1 MRLQQFG
8 KKQSQ
13 IRRKIGNSSAH
24 EQIAAGKIPQN
35 GIRSAVKLPPV
46 LFFCEQKVIAK
57 KHFGKTEAAAFRIL
71 RCVVDIVIELKP
83 FVVEKAIVD
92 LLGRFGQPRSGI
104 AVVLSVLFVHTV
116 FHPIKRQVNRSELLT
131 AQGEGRKEL
140 IVQIGKLFTIR
151 AVYARNIQCVTV
163 GAQAFQ
169 IFFKG
174 QPVFRHPTAS
184 LELAPRQNHTDAF
197 NGMFHTP
204 QIRDFCD
211 GCLTEQ
217 SVKVHLMH
225 HALDIRHADLE
236 GGMDMLS
243 AVQPINL
250 FRKRRGKNPFTVKQR
265 DRDITLFLHS
275 LVVANIADT
284 CPILHGDDI
293 HIRIDSRRIV
303 DDNDRILVPQHIR
316 FYACSARKQ
325 QTVIGVE
332 LGQLANAKCH
342 ADRHPAGKLLIYIR
356 ANKRKHSA
364 AAHAARAFKGEIAC
378 VSLTEVQCNPLR
390 GKHGFG
396 LFLHERRFRVIRI
409 PIKYSFEVKVE
420 YYIRKIGDQ
429 RVRGGLSVLL
439 PTEDAHSL
447 KENGIV
453 FLPCLA
459 VSHDDFLGL
468 RRRQCERIGALIDW
482 FGIGQHRLHRQP
494 SYKVSEFRHGNLRNC
509 FFIVYHR
516 LPRKS
521 IRIFI
526 TTPISIKSNRK
537 DV

>member
-1 MRLQQFG
+1 M
-8 KKQSQ
+8 
-13 IRRKIGNSSAH
+13 
-24 EQIAAGKIPQN
+24 
-35 GIRSAVKLPPV
+35 
-46 LFFCEQKVIAK
+46 
-57 KHFGKTEAAAFRIL
+57 
-71 RCVVDIVIELKP
+71 
-83 FVVEKAIVD
+83 
-92 LLGRFGQPRSGI
+92 
-104 AVVLSVLFVHTV
+104 
-116 FHPIKRQVNRSELLT
+116 
-131 AQGEGRKEL
+131 
-140 IVQIGKLFTIR
+140 
-151 AVYARNIQCVTV
+151 TV

-169 IFFKG
+169 IFLKG

-184 LELAPRQNHTDAF
+184 LELAPRQNHPDAF

-225 HALDIRHADLE
+225 HTLDIRHPDLE
-236 GGMDMLS
+236 RGMDVLS
-243 AVQPINL
+243 AVQPIDL
-250 FRKRRGKNPFTVKQR
+250 FRKRRGKNALAVKQC
-265 DRDITLFLHS
+265 DLDIALFLDS
-275 LVVANIADT
+275 LVVANIADAGL
-284 CPILHGDDI
+284 IFHGNDI
-293 HIRIDSRRIV
+293 HIRIDSRRVI

-316 FYACSARKQ
+316 FYACSAGKQ

-356 ANKRKHSA
+356 TDKRKHSV

-409 PIKYSFEVKVE
+409 PIKYSFKVKVE
-420 YYIRKIGDQ
+420 DCLRKIGDQ
-429 RVRGGLSVLL
+429 RVRSGLSVLL

-447 KENGIV
+447 KENGV
-453 FLPCLA
+453 VLLPGIA
-459 VSHDDFLGL
+459 VPHDDAFRL
-468 RRRQCERIGALIDW
+468 RRSQRERIGALIGW
-482 FGIGQHRLHRQP
+482 FGVGQHRLHRQP
-494 SYKVSEFRHGNLRNC
+494 PYEISEFRHGNLRDC

-516 LPRKS
+516 LPMES

-526 TTPISIKSNRK
+526 TTPILLRK
-537 DV
+537 CESKQIGICVKNGVTNGTAEKRERGCFACYAKFR